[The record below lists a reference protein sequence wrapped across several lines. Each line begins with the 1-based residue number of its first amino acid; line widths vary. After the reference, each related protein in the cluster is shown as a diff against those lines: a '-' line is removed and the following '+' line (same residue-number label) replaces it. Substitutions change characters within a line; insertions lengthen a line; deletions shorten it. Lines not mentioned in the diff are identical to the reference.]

1 MIIKGREGTGGPALA
16 NYLEGGKN
24 EHAEVLEYRNM
35 DAASLC
41 QAIYMMD
48 MFAKP
53 GDCEKHA
60 LHVQMRAAPGERL
73 SADTWRDAVDR
84 YAEAFG
90 MQEHHA
96 AVVLHRQPDGCTH
109 CHVVFNRVHPETL
122 KPADLWRNQFK
133 HKALARQMELD
144 YGLQIVTDHKR
155 DKPRDYSNAGMKE
168 QQQAHRG
175 GESVHE
181 IRDRI
186 KSAWEQSDNGQSFSA
201 ALEAEGFTLAQ
212 GDRRDFVAVDD
223 YGNPYSIGKRTTG
236 ASPADIRAKLADLD
250 PDNVPSVQ
258 AVKLGLELAAEEEL
272 KNEKERKGKGEAS
285 AAPAPVWNKAQ
296 QDNDRPR
303 TFYADRQAE
312 RAARWEAAAAARV
325 NRLLEKFARDY
336 EKQQRDFDKA
346 ANLETGAAVHEF
358 NDLKRHDQTAAL
370 LKRQA
375 EELALELRSQQQKR
389 EAFAAVQSERDF
401 NREQR
406 RAEHAERER
415 DFKQSQINKKLKLQ
429 DVNNEDEQAE
439 AIDRRLKA
447 LLMKGINQANLEHKR
462 ALNRQSQGALTPE
475 NKQGNGTGNQ
485 QGHGQATQ
493 TNGKTTSAKD
503 SPAAPDPWM
512 KKAGGFDQLSDEH
525 KQAARQS
532 YETWTSTGDEKQQA
546 KRKEFA
552 FQDYVNYVQK
562 KEMDKDQGK
571 PREESKEA
579 EERAQN
585 QAARERQEAAR
596 QEPVPKDDKA
606 ARIAEHLRKYH
617 EAQEANQNQ
626 KTGGRKLRP
635 DLGRPKL

>member
-1 MIIKGREGTGGPALA
+1 MIIKARAGKGGPALA

-24 EHAEVLEYRNM
+24 EHAEVLEFRNI
-35 DAASLC
+35 AAPSLRA
-41 QAIYMMD
+41 AIFDMD
-48 MFAKP
+48 MLAAESK
-53 GDCEKHA
+53 CQNHA

-73 SADTWRDAVDR
+73 SADTWREAVDR

-90 MQEHHA
+90 MEEHQA
-96 AVVLHRQPDGCTH
+96 AVVLHHQPDGATH
-109 CHVVFNRVHPETL
+109 CHVVLNRVHPETMKAAHL
-122 KPADLWRNQFK
+122 GQNYAK
-133 HKALARQMELD
+133 HKTLARQLEID
-144 YGLQIVTDHKR
+144 YGLQIVTNQKTKSR
-155 DKPRDYSNAGMKE
+155 NYSNAGMGE
-168 QQQAHRG
+168 QLQAHRG
-175 GESVHE
+175 GQSVHE

-186 KSAWEQSDNGQSFSA
+186 KSAWEQSDNGQSFTA

-236 ASPADIRAKLADLD
+236 ASPADVKARLSDLD

-258 AVKLGLELAAEEEL
+258 AVKLGLELAEEEEL
-272 KNEKERKGKGEAS
+272 KNEKERKGRGEAS

-296 QDNDRPR
+296 QDNDKPR

-336 EKQQRDFDKA
+336 EKQQQDFDKA

-358 NDLKRHDQTAAL
+358 NDLKRHDETAAL

-389 EAFAAVQSERDF
+389 EAFAAAQSERDF

-415 DFKQSQINKKLKLQ
+415 DFKQSQITKKLKLQ

-439 AIDRRLKA
+439 AIDRKLKA
-447 LLMKGINQANLEHKR
+447 LLMKQINQANLEHKR
-462 ALNRQSQGALTPE
+462 ALNRQSQGAPTPE

-579 EERAQN
+579 
-585 QAARERQEAAR
+585 
-596 QEPVPKDDKA
+596 
-606 ARIAEHLRKYH
+606 RIAEHLRKYR

-626 KTGGRKLRP
+626 KIGGRKLRP
-635 DLGRPKL
+635 DIGRPKP